1 MQMHNILLRQLL
13 LAVDQKIV
21 LKLIFVI
28 KDKVII
34 ILLNAPLSLYAFVIL
49 IALLLLYNSVPEDC
63 LCWD

>member
-1 MQMHNILLRQLL
+1 L
-13 LAVDQKIV
+13 LAVDPKIV
-21 LKLIFVI
+21 LKLIVVI

-49 IALLLLYNSVPEDC
+49 IALLLLYNSMLEDC